1 MNEKKKYKE
10 YIKEFYRGNKF
21 YFVLGIMVAAV
32 GSCIQAYLARL
43 CQQYLDIGQE
53 SEMKSLVVLIIKS
66 VVFVVSAFII
76 LYLDKKAR
84 FTFARNA
91 IGRYRDKAFEDITK
105 KSIGEFGADSSGN
118 YISALTN
125 DISSIESNYLLNTFD
140 LVEMVFTFV
149 ISFGMM
155 LWYSWTMT
163 IAVAIL
169 CCVPIIVSLI
179 LGDRMTA
186 QEKAISDKNTNF
198 VSLVKDLLTGFSVIK
213 SFKAEKEALELYSGS
228 NLDLEDVRCKKQLTK
243 GMIGII
249 TGISN
254 FAVQIGI
261 FGFGAYLVIKGNTTA
276 GVVFAFVQLMG
287 CVLEPLS
294 QLPVL
299 VSSRKAAKGL
309 IEKLAEYVSDETK
322 EGGEEKLT
330 GIDGGIKFENVSF
343 AYEEGNDILKNINLN
358 LEKGKSYAIVGGSG
372 SGKSTLL
379 NLMMGSYDNYKGSIK
394 LDGKELSDVDKNTI
408 FDIVSV
414 IQQNVFIFDDT
425 IRRNITMFKDFPDDK
440 VEDAIKKSGLA
451 ALIEDKSQDYKC
463 GENGKNLSGGERQ
476 RISIARSLLKEAKV
490 LLVDEAT
497 AALDAKTSKSVVDSI
512 LAIEDITKVV
522 ITHKLDE
529 SELSK
534 YDSIIVLKN
543 GNVVE
548 EGNFDN
554 LIEDKKY
561 FYSLYNVNKDVA

>member
-1 MNEKKKYKE
+1 MNEKKYKE
-10 YIKEFYRGNKF
+10 YVREFYQGKNRFNF
-21 YFVLGIMVAAV
+21 ALGILVAVV
-32 GSCIQAYLARL
+32 GSAIQAYLARL
-43 CQQYLDIGQE
+43 CQQYLDIGTNSQ
-53 SEMKSLVVLIIKS
+53 MNDLITLLIKS
-66 VVFVVSAFII
+66 AAFVVSAFVI

-84 FTFARNA
+84 YSFVKNA
-91 IGRYRDKAFEDITK
+91 IGRYKDKAFEDITK
-105 KSIGEFGADSSGN
+105 KSIGEFGADNSGN

-125 DISSIESNYLLNTFD
+125 DIKSIEENYLLNTFD
-140 LVEMVFTFV
+140 MVEMVFTFI

-163 IAVAIL
+163 VAVAVL
-169 CCVPIIVSLI
+169 CCIPIIVSLI
-179 LGDRMTA
+179 LGDRMTE
-186 QEKAISDKNTNF
+186 QEKVISDRNTDF

-213 SFKAEKEALELYSGS
+213 TFKAEREALRLYSGK
-228 NLDLEDVRCKKQLTK
+228 NLDLEDIRCKKQLTR

-249 TGISN
+249 TAIAN
-254 FAVQIGI
+254 ITVQIGI
-261 FGFGAYLVIKGNTTA
+261 FGFGAFLVIKGNTTA

-287 CVLEPLS
+287 TVLDPIS
-294 QLPVL
+294 KLPVL

-309 IEKLAEYVSDETK
+309 IRKLADYVSK
-322 EGGEEKLT
+322 EADGAGEEKLT
-330 GIDGGIKFENVSF
+330 GIDGGIKFENVTF
-343 AYEEGNDILKNINLN
+343 GYEEGHDIIKGIDLN

-379 NLMMGSYDNYKGSIK
+379 NLMMGSYDNYGGSIK
-394 LDGKELSDVDKNTI
+394 IDGKELSDVDKDTI
-408 FDIVSV
+408 FDIMSV

-425 IRRNITMFKDFPDDK
+425 IRRNITMFKDFPNEK
-440 VEDAIKKSGLA
+440 VEDAINKSGLS
-451 ALIEDKSQDYKC
+451 ALIANKSEDYLC

-476 RISIARSLLKEAKV
+476 RISIARSLLKESKV

-512 LAIEDITKVV
+512 LALKDITKVV

-543 GNVVE
+543 GNIVE
-548 EGNFDN
+548 EGSFDT
-554 LIEDKKY
+554 LIDDKKY
-561 FYSLYNVNKDVA
+561 FYSLYNVNKEAA